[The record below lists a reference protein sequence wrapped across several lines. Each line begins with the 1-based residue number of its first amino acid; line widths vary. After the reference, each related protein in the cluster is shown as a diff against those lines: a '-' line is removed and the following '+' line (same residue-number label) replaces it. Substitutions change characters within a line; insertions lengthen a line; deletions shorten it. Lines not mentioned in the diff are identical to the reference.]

1 MELFEVSVKDIKLA
15 ELQSMKVGYFLD
27 LGKVSIRSL

>member
-15 ELQSMKVGYFLD
+15 ELQSMKVGHFLD
-27 LGKVSIRSL
+27 LGKALKG